1 MCFISIP
8 SPVFLIKKKATDFYS
23 CSFKKLGEEGK
34 IKDSVLN
41 EIKPFTC
48 AMYGYPRET
57 QVYCVRS
64 KMLKKMVG
72 KDKPLSTDS
81 KVGLARVPPCRDSLL
96 PHVHRVNYRVSCYKK
111 AHILIFERPKPYDE
125 DQEWARG
132 EANMI
137 EPLWTNG
144 TIPP

>member
-1 MCFISIP
+1 
-8 SPVFLIKKKATDFYS
+8 
-23 CSFKKLGEEGK
+23 
-34 IKDSVLN
+34 
-41 EIKPFTC
+41 
-48 AMYGYPRET
+48 
-57 QVYCVRS
+57 
-64 KMLKKMVG
+64 MVG

-81 KVGLARVPPCRDSLL
+81 KVDLARVPPCRDSLL

-137 EPLWTNG
+137 ETLWTNG
-144 TIPP
+144 SIPP